1 MGFALWLDRENGL
14 AWAQGTQEY
23 RPMGAAV
30 IAITGQFRHRDFEQ
44 TREHPAH
51 LERRFVGFFGSLE
64 EVNVFLKS
72 GGERKMRAT
81 PALYCSDGTSS
92 AVADCNPAATSG
104 KIPRRR

>member
-1 MGFALWLDRENGL
+1 MGFALWLDRGNGL

-30 IAITGQFRHRDFEQ
+30 IAITGQFRNRDFDQ
-44 TREHPAH
+44 TRDRPAN
-51 LERRFVGFFGSLE
+51 LERAFVGFFGSLE

-81 PALYCSDGTSS
+81 PVLYRSGGTSS

-104 KIPRRR
+104 KMPRRR

>member
-23 RPMGAAV
+23 RPMGAAA

-44 TREHPAH
+44 TRERPAY
-51 LERRFVGFFGSLE
+51 LERSFVGFFGSLE

-72 GGERKMRAT
+72 GGDRKMRAT
-81 PALYCSDGTSS
+81 PVLYRSGGTSS
-92 AVADCNPAATSG
+92 AAADCKPEATSG
-104 KIPRRR
+104 RIPRRR